1 MRERLELTI
10 TGVLADSVLE
20 LIKERFDDV
29 EARPGPGTTT
39 IVTAVGIDQ
48 AGERALL
55 NLLWD
60 TGHEIGSTVLALTPM
75 SGKPDF
81 NAAHA
86 QCN

>member
-1 MRERLELTI
+1 MVRSHPSGHQSGPVRKRLELTI
-10 TGVLADSVLE
+10 TSLLADSVLE

-60 TGHEIGSTVLALTPM
+60 TGHDIGSL
-75 SGKPDF
+75 S
-81 NAAHA
+81 
-86 QCN
+86 

>member
-10 TGVLADSVLE
+10 TSALADSVLE
-20 LIKERFDDV
+20 LINERFDDV

-60 TGHEIGSTVLALTPM
+60 TGHEIGSM
-75 SGKPDF
+75 SSRSPQIHDPDPEG
-81 NAAHA
+81 NRS
-86 QCN
+86 